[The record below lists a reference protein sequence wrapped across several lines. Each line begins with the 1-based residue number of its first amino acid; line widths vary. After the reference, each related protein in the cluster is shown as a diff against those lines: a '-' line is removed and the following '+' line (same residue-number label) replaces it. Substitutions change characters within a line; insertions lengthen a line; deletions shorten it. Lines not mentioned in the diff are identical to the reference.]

1 MLAAALPNGRPL
13 KSDVIRKSR
22 GNMGLNNKSIPGS
35 FDFQPALK
43 GSHVEVRP
51 VLGSDQEAL
60 YSVAS
65 DPLIW
70 EQHPSNRYKR
80 EEFDTFF
87 KESLASGGA
96 LLIIDARTKAVIGT
110 SRYHGYKKEDSSV
123 EIGWTFLARSHW
135 GGKYN
140 GDLKLLML
148 KHAFEYVHTV
158 IFYIDWN
165 NERSKKSVEKIGGI
179 SDNELDSKGRS
190 VFRIQKS
197 AFLNES

>member
-1 MLAAALPNGRPL
+1 MNRNSKPI
-13 KSDVIRKSR
+13 S
-22 GNMGLNNKSIPGS
+22 GS

-43 GSHVEVRP
+43 GSHVEIRP
-51 VLGSDQEAL
+51 LLVDDQEAL

-87 KESLASGGA
+87 MESLASGGA

-110 SRYHGYKKEDSSV
+110 SRYLGYKKEKRGV

-148 KHAFEYVHTV
+148 SHAFNYVDRV
-158 IFYIDWN
+158 IFYIDPN
-165 NERSKKSVEKIGGI
+165 NERSQKSLEKLGAVRDG
-179 SDNELDSKGRS
+179 ELDPKGRA
-190 VFRIQKS
+190 VFRVGK
-197 AFLNES
+197 